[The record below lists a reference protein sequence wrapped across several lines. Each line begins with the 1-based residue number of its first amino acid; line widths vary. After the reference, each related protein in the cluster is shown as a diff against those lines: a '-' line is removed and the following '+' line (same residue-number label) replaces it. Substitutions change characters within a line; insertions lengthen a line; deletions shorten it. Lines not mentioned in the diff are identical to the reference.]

1 MAQLSDAVFLG
12 LHGRPGEDG
21 AVQEKLDAFGIPY
34 NGSGKAS
41 SEITIDKFR
50 TNELLLANG
59 LLTASHLLISEEDWN
74 SNREKTL
81 KLIDETIAWPFIAKP
96 VDDGCSSAVRRIKTK
111 LELETF
117 AKLIFRKTEDFDP
130 ELAAVLKIKA
140 KEEFP
145 RKKVFL
151 IEELISK
158 KTANH
163 FLEITGGLLTKYNA
177 KGEIDYEVF
186 EASEA
191 LSEGEVL
198 SLEEKFLAGQGQNIT
213 PARYALDPQHR
224 QQISDQVKATFS
236 AAARLLNIQGYARID
251 AFVRVY
257 TPQKIEIIFIE
268 VNSLPGMTPATC
280 IFHQAAINAYKP
292 YDFID
297 RILDFSFER
306 KRNQIKQSV

>member
-81 KLIDETIAWPFIAKP
+81 KLIDENIKWPFIAKP

-145 RKKVFL
+145 RKKCF
-151 IEELISK
+151 
-158 KTANH
+158 
-163 FLEITGGLLTKYNA
+163 
-177 KGEIDYEVF
+177 
-186 EASEA
+186 
-191 LSEGEVL
+191 
-198 SLEEKFLAGQGQNIT
+198 
-213 PARYALDPQHR
+213 
-224 QQISDQVKATFS
+224 
-236 AAARLLNIQGYARID
+236 
-251 AFVRVY
+251 
-257 TPQKIEIIFIE
+257 
-268 VNSLPGMTPATC
+268 
-280 IFHQAAINAYKP
+280 
-292 YDFID
+292 
-297 RILDFSFER
+297 
-306 KRNQIKQSV
+306 